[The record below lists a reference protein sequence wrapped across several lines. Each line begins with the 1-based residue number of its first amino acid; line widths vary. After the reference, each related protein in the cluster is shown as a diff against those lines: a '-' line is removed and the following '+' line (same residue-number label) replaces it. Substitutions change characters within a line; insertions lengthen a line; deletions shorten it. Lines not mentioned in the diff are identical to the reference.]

1 MPGNESRLTLPTA
14 NPAYCLCSVDSVLT
28 DATPSI
34 TAVCAVPPA
43 REALHI
49 QSEKSSPVGKKDIS
63 DHNPMDSMSFMIPSS
78 LSWSPCGTRFP
89 TARERF
95 VVMGVAA

>member
-1 MPGNESRLTLPTA
+1 MLGNESRLTLPTA

-34 TAVCAVPPA
+34 TAVCAVPPT

-49 QSEKSSPVGKKDIS
+49 QSEKSSPV
-63 DHNPMDSMSFMIPSS
+63 
-78 LSWSPCGTRFP
+78 
-89 TARERF
+89 
-95 VVMGVAA
+95 